1 MATNPTAYTVG
12 AALLVG
18 MASGSG
24 GLYALG
30 LTTTTEAEAAAA
42 LAACDV
48 RVELLTEARDK
59 CEPALAA
66 CASHLRGE

>member
-1 MATNPTAYTVG
+1 MDTSTVASIG

-18 MASGSG
+18 LASGSG

-30 LTTTTEAEAAAA
+30 LTTTTEAAAAA
-42 LAACDV
+42 SLAACDV